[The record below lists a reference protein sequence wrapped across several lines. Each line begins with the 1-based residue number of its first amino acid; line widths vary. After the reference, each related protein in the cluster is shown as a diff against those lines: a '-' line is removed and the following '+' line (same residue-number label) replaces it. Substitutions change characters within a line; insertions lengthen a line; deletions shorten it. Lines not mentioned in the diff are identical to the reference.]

1 MRIRQKLYNLKV
13 NFKLKVILLCIII
26 ILKMDSNYKKIIEH
40 AYTYAGSL
48 QDKGKLATYIPELA
62 NVDPSMFGA
71 HMTKIDGTNFGI
83 GDNLQ
88 KFSIQSIAKVLS
100 LTMAYKILGEKIWK
114 RIDVEPSGT
123 KFDSLLL
130 LETNNGIPRNPFVN
144 SGAIVIC
151 DILITHLGNA
161 REEFLGFVRDLS
173 GLPDLIYSDK
183 IADSEKAH
191 GYRNSALCNFIK
203 SFGNIDNEPA
213 EVLDFYFD
221 MCSLEMNCQELSNTF
236 TFLVNGGAKLSN
248 GKKIISISQSKRINA
263 LMLTCGFYDESGE
276 FAFKVG
282 LPGKSGVGG
291 GIVALY
297 PYSYT
302 IAVWSPRLNP
312 HGNSFK
318 GMKFLEDVTTH
329 SELSIF

>member
-1 MRIRQKLYNLKV
+1 
-13 NFKLKVILLCIII
+13 
-26 ILKMDSNYKKIIEH
+26 MDSNYKHIIEE
-40 AYTYAGSL
+40 AYKKTHSLKDAGNV
-48 QDKGKLATYIPELA
+48 ATYIPELA
-62 NVDPSMFGA
+62 HVDPDMFGVNMTTLDGA
-71 HMTKIDGTNFGI
+71 HFGM
-83 GDNLQ
+83 GNNLD

-100 LTMAYKILGEKIWK
+100 LTMAYNILGEKIWN

-130 LETNNGIPRNPFVN
+130 LETYSGIPRNPFVN
-144 SGAIVIC
+144 SGAIVVC
-151 DILITHLGNA
+151 DILISELGDA
-161 REEFLGFVRDLS
+161 RIEFLDYVRDLS
-173 GLPDLIYSDK
+173 DIPTLIYSDK
-183 IADSEKAH
+183 IADSEKAN
-191 GYRNSALCNFIK
+191 GYRNMALCNFIK
-203 SFGNIDNEPA
+203 SFGNIKNDPA

-221 MCSLEMNCQELSNTF
+221 MCSLEMNCQQLSHTF
-236 TFLVNGGAKLSN
+236 AFLANGGRKLSDE
-248 GKKIISISQSKRINA
+248 KKIISKSKCKRINA

-297 PYSYT
+297 PGNYS

-312 HGNSFK
+312 KGNSFK
-318 GMKFLEDVTTH
+318 GMKFLEEVTTH

>member
-1 MRIRQKLYNLKV
+1 
-13 NFKLKVILLCIII
+13 
-26 ILKMDSNYKKIIEH
+26 MDSNYKNIIEK
-40 AYTYAGSL
+40 AYKLTNSL
-48 QDKGKLATYIPELA
+48 QNEGELATYIPELA
-62 NVDPSMFGA
+62 NVDPSNFGV
-71 HMTKIDGTNFGI
+71 HMTKVDGSHFGV
-83 GDNLQ
+83 GNHLK

-100 LTMAYKILGEKIWK
+100 LALAYKILGEKIWE

-144 SGAIVIC
+144 AGAIVIC
-151 DILITHLGNA
+151 DILISHLNNA
-161 REEFLGFVRDLS
+161 REEFLDFVRNLSDLPH
-173 GLPDLIYSDK
+173 LTYSDK

-191 GYRNSALCNFIK
+191 GYRNIALCNFIK
-203 SFGNIDNEPA
+203 SFGNIENEPA

-221 MCSLEMNCQELSNTF
+221 MCSLEMNCQQLSYTF
-236 TFLVNGGAKLSN
+236 AFLANGGRKLM
-248 GKKIISISQSKRINA
+248 GGQEIISISQSKRINA

-297 PYSYT
+297 PHNYA
-302 IAVWSPRLNP
+302 IAVWSPKLNP
-312 HGNSFK
+312 KGNSYK
-318 GMKFLEDVTTH
+318 GMKLLEEVTTH